1 MSKGFITGTNEELIK
16 AYKESRDESYLKEL
30 IEANKG
36 LINLLVS
43 PYLTS
48 ILWRIKP
55 MERWAY
61 EYFRRQAIEDRC
73 KQEAQWLIDNPK
85 DSIRKVARE
94 FCISKSQLHRDL
106 HELRNI
112 DDDLYVQCRNILR
125 RHRRSGGKVR

>member
-1 MSKGFITGTNEELIK
+1 
-16 AYKESRDESYLKEL
+16 
-30 IEANKG
+30 
-36 LINLLVS
+36 
-43 PYLTS
+43 
-48 ILWRIKP
+48 

-61 EYFRRQAIEDRC
+61 EYFRRQVIEDRC

-112 DDDLYVQCRNILR
+112 DDDFYVQCRNILR
-125 RHRRSGGKVR
+125 RHKRRCL

>member
-48 ILWRIKP
+48 ICV
-55 MERWAY
+55 AY
-61 EYFRRQAIEDRC
+61 NKSTRYRRQ
-73 KQEAQWLIDNPK
+73 NSPV
-85 DSIRKVARE
+85 S
-94 FCISKSQLHRDL
+94 
-106 HELRNI
+106 
-112 DDDLYVQCRNILR
+112 
-125 RHRRSGGKVR
+125 